1 MKTTR
6 RVGSLTC
13 GIAMVGFGILFL
25 LNTLFHVINYTEIFS
40 LWPLLLICMGA
51 ELLLTNLKYGDTE
64 RFQLVYDKGELVLLI
79 LVTLFSIGMGI
90 TDYCMQY
97 ALEYGYIYL

>member
-64 RFQLVYDKGELVLLI
+64 RFQLVYDKGALVLLI

>member
-6 RVGSLTC
+6 RVGSFTC
-13 GIAMVGFGILFL
+13 GIAMVGFGVLFL
-25 LNTLFHVINYTEIFS
+25 LNTLFGMVDYTEIFS

-51 ELLLTNLKYGDTE
+51 EMLFANYKYSDTE
-64 RFQLVYDKGELVLLI
+64 RFQLVYDKGAIVLLV

-90 TDYCMQY
+90 TDYCIQY
-97 ALEYGYIYL
+97 AIRYGDLYL

>member
-40 LWPLLLICMGA
+40 LWPLLLICMCA

-64 RFQLVYDKGELVLLI
+64 RFQLVYDKGALVLLI

>member
-25 LNTLFHVINYTEIFS
+25 LNTLFHVVDYTEIFS

-51 ELLLTNLKYGDTE
+51 EMLAANWKYSDTE
-64 RFQLVYDKGELVLLI
+64 RFHLV
-79 LVTLFSIGMGI
+79 
-90 TDYCMQY
+90 
-97 ALEYGYIYL
+97 

>member
-64 RFQLVYDKGELVLLI
+64 RFQLVYDKGALVLLI

-90 TDYCMQY
+90 TDY
-97 ALEYGYIYL
+97 LSLIHI

>member
-6 RVGSLTC
+6 RVGSFTC

-25 LNTLFHVINYTEIFS
+25 LNTLFHVVDYMEIFS

-51 ELLLTNLKYGDTE
+51 EMLIANKKYSDTE
-64 RFQLVYDKGELVLLI
+64 RFHLVYDKGAIVLLI
-79 LVTLFSIGMGI
+79 LVTLFAVGMGVV
-90 TDYCMQY
+90 DYCMQY
-97 ALEYGYIYL
+97 AINYGPFYW

>member
-1 MKTTR
+1 MKMTR

-25 LNTLFHVINYTEIFS
+25 LNTLFHVVNYTEIFS
-40 LWPLLLICMGA
+40 LWPLLLICMGVEMLVA
-51 ELLLTNLKYGDTE
+51 NVKYSDTE
-64 RFQLVYDKGELVLLI
+64 RFQLVYDKGAIVLLI

-90 TDYCMQY
+90 TDYCIQY
-97 ALEYGYIYL
+97 AQRYGNIYL